1 MRQTFRQTSD
11 EFSTRDIYLATVI
24 KQAGIPIIRVE
35 GNGRQGIFVFRASA
49 KIDGLISGYFNGELR
64 VDPKEIFE
72 TWKALKSMAFSAIQD
87 VR

>member
-1 MRQTFRQTSD
+1 MRQTFQQTSG

-24 KQAGIPIIRVE
+24 KQAGVPIIRVE
-35 GNGRQGIFVFRASA
+35 GNGRQGIFVFRTSA
-49 KIDGLISGYFNGELR
+49 KIEGLITGYFNGELR